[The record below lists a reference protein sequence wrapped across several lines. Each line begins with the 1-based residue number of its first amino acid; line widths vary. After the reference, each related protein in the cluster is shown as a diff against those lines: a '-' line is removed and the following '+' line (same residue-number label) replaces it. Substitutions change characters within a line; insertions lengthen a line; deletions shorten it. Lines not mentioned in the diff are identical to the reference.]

1 MDKAELEHEINGLLD
16 DAEAAIRVEITDLAK
31 RYSLSTSEDLY
42 YVVDEMEAVLT
53 KLRGFA
59 THLERV
65 EGLLEDLLEESEV
78 AQDV

>member
-16 DAEAAIRVEITDLAK
+16 DAEAAIRVEITHLAK

-59 THLERV
+59 THLEQV
-65 EGLLEDLLEESEV
+65 EQMLDDLEEGE
-78 AQDV
+78 QDV